1 MRSDAYAAFSV
12 HILEDEDGNVRIVS
26 DWTGRGQR
34 CLDLGLEIMESLAD
48 LQPYTDGQ
56 LRFVLPSRTDLE
68 H

>member
-34 CLDLGLEIMESLAD
+34 CLDLGLEIMESLAHI
-48 LQPYTDGQ
+48 QPYTNGQ
-56 LRFVLPSRTDLE
+56 LSFVLPSRTDLE

>member
-1 MRSDAYAAFSV
+1 
-12 HILEDEDGNVRIVS
+12 
-26 DWTGRGQR
+26 
-34 CLDLGLEIMESLAD
+34 MESLAD